1 MICKFLHVIVHM
13 LIHTYMHTHTHTH
26 THTSPL
32 SFPPLIQAKVTVTVH
47 EDLSI
52 LGTVPGL
59 VTVRNQSSTHFNLKL
74 LTRGIG
80 RLRIRIKAV
89 VRGKK
94 YSDTVEKNLFVK
106 VRTCMCIFCDCY
118 WISWEY
124 RTYTQYMYVP
134 SNFTNTYV
142 CMYM

>member
-1 MICKFLHVIVHM
+1 M
-13 LIHTYMHTHTHTH
+13 
-26 THTSPL
+26 
-32 SFPPLIQAKVTVTVH
+32 
-47 EDLSI
+47 
-52 LGTVPGL
+52 GTVPGL

-80 RLRIRIKAV
+80 RLRIRIRAE

-106 VRTCMCIFCDCY
+106 VSTCICTLCTCVIATGY
-118 WISWEY
+118 HENIVHIHSI
-124 RTYTQYMYVP
+124 RMYLP
-134 SNFTNTYV
+134 ICNYL